1 MELQYYILIIRRWFW
16 LFLLCGVLGGALT
29 LVVLSRQPS
38 TYTSVTT
45 INIGNTFQNP
55 DLQTNEISAAQN
67 LLRNYVEL
75 VQFESVR
82 QNTIDALDL
91 SLTVDQLE
99 GLVSTRILTN
109 TTLLEISVTYTDPVL
124 AADIANTMADEL
136 IQASPSN
143 LTEEQ
148 QVQVETAR
156 TQVDVLAGLLSGLQA
171 QVADLNLEIT
181 TVTNSATK
189 QALIAER
196 NDLIEQVNSTTANLI
211 EFSQIITTLQKSVNV
226 LEIVERAQIADQP
239 DDANTLSQTLLGA
252 VVATGLVFGVVLLLD
267 YLNDTLQGPNDV
279 TAVTNLPVLGTIA
292 TVGKRTARNERNYTE
307 KLISEFRLGAKYV
320 EDYYQL
326 RANFTY
332 ASETKGQKIFVISS
346 PYPSEGKSVVTA
358 NLAIALGRVGKNVLI
373 VDADLRRPTQH
384 VIWNVHN
391 SSGLSNLLRGQ
402 RIDKPISSELTN
414 QEPGSLKDHIQR
426 TGFEGVYILTS
437 GFEPA
442 NPNEILGSLLVTRW
456 AQSLKHSK
464 TIDVVLFDSPPVLAV
479 SDGVV
484 LARAL
489 GAGVLLVVEA
499 ERTRPNN
506 LLQTMERF
514 SSIQE
519 QMVGVVMNKVK
530 VDRSQYY
537 GYSYYEYYG
546 ADKREPIN
554 VNPKDKD
561 QRALEYLEQ

>member
-99 GLVSTRILTN
+99 DLVSTRILTN

-402 RIDKPISSELTN
+402 RMDKPISSELTN
-414 QEPGSLKDHIQR
+414 QEPGSLRDHIQR
-426 TGFEGVYILTS
+426 TDFEGVYVLTS
-437 GFEPA
+437 GFEPS

-456 AQSLKHSK
+456 AQSLKGSK
-464 TIDVVLFDSPPVLAV
+464 TIDVVIFDSPPIMAV
-479 SDGVV
+479 SDSAV

-489 GAGVLLVVEA
+489 KAGVILVVEA